1 MAILTQNM
9 AESLLIAGLVVL
21 VIEVL
26 VLGFSTFF
34 LFFLGIGLIS
44 TGLIFF
50 AGAVEQTAIAALV
63 SVSLISS
70 VAAIILWQPLKKM
83 QNTVE
88 DKQVNSDIIGYRF
101 RLEEALAENSVIVH
115 QYSGISWKISSDQ
128 PIALGVEVEVLA
140 VSVGKMKVKRVE
152 EIK

>member
-1 MAILTQNM
+1 
-9 AESLLIAGLVVL
+9 GLVVL
-21 VIEVL
+21 VIEIL

-70 VAAIILWQPLKKM
+70 VAAIVLWRPLKKM
-83 QNTVE
+83 QNSVE
-88 DKQVNSDIIGYRF
+88 KKQIKSDLIGYRF
-101 RLEEALAENSVIVH
+101 RLEEALAEKTVIVH
-115 QYSGISWKISSDQ
+115 KYSGISWKISSDQ
-128 PIALGVEVEVLA
+128 PIALGEEVEVFE
-140 VSVGKMKVKRVE
+140 VSVGKMKVKLVE
-152 EIK
+152 KIQ